1 MLVVM
6 SQPLVVAHR
15 GASHERAE
23 HTIEAY
29 ERAIHQGA
37 DALECDVRLTA
48 DDQLVCVHD
57 ATIDR
62 TSSGRGWV
70 SAMTLAQLRQHDFR
84 TWREGGEPRDAP
96 SPRDSVLAFEDLLDL
111 VGSAGR
117 PVGLSVETKHP
128 ERASRR
134 LEGAVVTALRRHGLV
149 PRTRPVAPGSNDGS
163 VAPAP
168 GSVRVMSFSARALG
182 RMRDLAPTVPTV
194 YLTSWPSER
203 VLAGHLPFGASI
215 LGPSLWWAQSVT
227 SEVDRL
233 RTAGCAVHVWT
244 VDEADDVRRCR
255 ALGVDAIIT
264 NRPASTLRTLGRRTG
279 R

>member
-1 MLVVM
+1 
-6 SQPLVVAHR
+6 
-15 GASHERAE
+15 
-23 HTIEAY
+23 
-29 ERAIHQGA
+29 
-37 DALECDVRLTA
+37 
-48 DDQLVCVHD
+48 
-57 ATIDR
+57 
-62 TSSGRGWV
+62 
-70 SAMTLAQLRQHDFR
+70 
-84 TWREGGEPRDAP
+84 
-96 SPRDSVLAFEDLLDL
+96 
-111 VGSAGR
+111 
-117 PVGLSVETKHP
+117 
-128 ERASRR
+128 
-134 LEGAVVTALRRHGLV
+134 
-149 PRTRPVAPGSNDGS
+149 
-163 VAPAP
+163 
-168 GSVRVMSFSARALG
+168 MSFSARALG